1 MVFKNRIRISP
12 DNFLKKDGT
21 MKKINI
27 ALIAVFVL
35 ILLSSC
41 STFVKDKEAD
51 KLRSFERADDQFID
65 YRLLKDVETGNLS
78 IKKGE
83 KVRIVISVGG
93 DWIKVY
99 VYRAEEEL
107 LVSRRVLALYLFE
120 DDFPDEKYN
129 PAFFREKLHEV
140 VKPLN

>member
-1 MVFKNRIRISP
+1 MVFKNKIRNNP
-12 DNFLKKDGT
+12 DNFLNKDGT

-27 ALIAVFVL
+27 ALIAVFIL

-51 KLRSFERADDQFID
+51 KLRSLERTGDQFID
-65 YRLLKDVETGNLS
+65 YRLIRDVEAGNDS

-83 KVRIVISVGG
+83 KVRIVINVSG

-107 LVSRRVLALYLFE
+107 LLSRRVLALYLFE
-120 DDFPDEKYN
+120 DDFPDETYN
-129 PAFFREKLHEV
+129 PGFFREKLYEV
-140 VKPLN
+140 VKPLD